1 MARVA
6 FINPANGDTYEWHR
20 GYETEDDAGKTRQIS
35 GTANTGLTGR
45 VRQQGD
51 DGAYVRTLHGRIVH
65 AAQHQAFWAWY
76 ALCASQTVYF
86 RDHDDAVYEVQIT
99 GLNMHQQRRLPTTAP
114 DPTMSRNFYEYTMT
128 LEIYRFVSGRMAAA
142 GVTP

>member
-1 MARVA
+1 MRVA
-6 FINPANGDTYEWHR
+6 FINPATGDTYQWHR

-35 GTANTGLTGR
+35 GSANTGLTGR

-51 DGAYVRTLHGRIVH
+51 DGPYVRTLHGRIVH

-76 ALCASQTVYF
+76 ELCESQTIHF
-86 RDHDDAVYEVQIT
+86 RDHDGAVYEVQIT
-99 GLNMHQQRRLPTTAP
+99 NLVMQQQRRLATVAP
-114 DPTMSRNFYEYTMT
+114 DPSMQHNFYTYTLA
-128 LEIYRFVSGRMAAA
+128 LEVYSFVSGRMHDA